1 MSLLSHTKQHKL
13 KHVRRQT
20 EGMERAFAEQS
31 IEAVHILSECRHAAA
46 MALER

>member
-1 MSLLSHTKQHKL
+1 MSLLSHTKQQKL

-31 IEAVHILSECRHAAA
+31 IEAVLSECRHAAA